1 MKSVI
6 FMGTPAFSAPILQS
20 LVDSTDYKVVGV
32 VTQPDRKVGRKHVLT
47 PSPVKKVAVENEIK
61 VYQPEKLSGSE
72 ELKELIE
79 LNADLIVT
87 AAFGQFLPM
96 SLINSVKIAA
106 INVHASLLPK
116 YRGGAPV
123 HYAIMNGDSET
134 GVTIIYMVKKMDAG
148 EMLASAKI
156 PIGDQD
162 DVGSMFD
169 KLSLLGRDLLLK
181 TLPDLVDGNISSEA
195 QDETQV
201 SFSPNISPE
210 QEEIDIN
217 LPARLVDAKVRG
229 LRPFPVAYVM
239 MDGKRTK
246 LWQTQVM
253 DQTTDL
259 KPGQIVEKNKHELLI
274 ATGDNGVIGIK
285 ELQPA
290 GKQKMTITDY
300 LNGVGE
306 TLHPG
311 KQIINNDR
319 SEK

>member
-1 MKSVI
+1 MKSII
-6 FMGTPAFSAPILQS
+6 FMGTPEFSAPILQS
-20 LVDSTDYKVVGV
+20 LIDEPNYDVIGV

-47 PSPVKKVAVENEIK
+47 PSPVKKVAVKNNIK
-61 VYQPEKLSGSE
+61 VYQPEKLSGST
-72 ELKELIE
+72 ELTELIA

-96 SLINSVKIAA
+96 SLINSVKIGAV
-106 INVHASLLPK
+106 NVHASLLPK

-123 HYAIMNGDSET
+123 HYAIMNGDKET

-148 EMLASAKI
+148 EMLATAKI
-156 PIGDQD
+156 PITDQD
-162 DVGSMFD
+162 DVGTMFE
-169 KLSLLGRDLLLK
+169 KLSLLGRDLLLD
-181 TLPDLVDGNISSEA
+181 TLPQLIEGNVQPVK
-195 QDETQV
+195 QDEEQV

-210 QEEIDIN
+210 EEEIDIN

-229 LRPFPVAYVM
+229 LRPFPVAYFM
-239 MDGKRTK
+239 MEGKRTK
-246 LWQTQVM
+246 IWKTKVI

-259 KPGQIVEKNKHELLI
+259 KPGQVVSKTKHELLI
-274 ATGDNGVIGIK
+274 ATGEHGVISIE

-306 TLHPG
+306 NLHPG
-311 KQIINNDR
+311 KQIIDNDK
-319 SEK
+319 SK

>member
-1 MKSVI
+1 
-6 FMGTPAFSAPILQS
+6 MGTPAFSAPILQS